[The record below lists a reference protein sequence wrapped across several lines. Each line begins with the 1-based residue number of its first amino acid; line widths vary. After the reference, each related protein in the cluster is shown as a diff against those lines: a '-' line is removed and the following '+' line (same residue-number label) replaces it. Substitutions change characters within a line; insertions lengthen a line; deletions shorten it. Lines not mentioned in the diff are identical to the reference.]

1 MPIQTSLPH
10 STRTGGLGSGA
21 LVVLGVLL
29 LLVLSIGGCGVGRY
43 NSLAKSKVS
52 VEAKWAEIDNQYKRR
67 NDLVPNLVATVKG
80 VADFEQKTLTD
91 VTEARAAVGRLQMP
105 STLPT
110 DPAQLDAYIK
120 AQQGLSGALGRLF
133 AVAENY
139 PALKATENFRDLQ
152 SQIEGTENRIA
163 VARRD
168 YIDSIQG
175 YESARST
182 FPGNLVAGL
191 FHFDK
196 IPQPSIAPEE
206 RAVPKVD
213 FGTEKK

>member
-1 MPIQTSLPH
+1 MSIRPS
-10 STRTGGLGSGA
+10 

-29 LLVLSIGGCGVGRY
+29 LLVLGIGGCGVGRY
-43 NSLAKSKVS
+43 NSLAKGKVA

-80 VADFEQKTLTD
+80 AANFEQKTLTD

-152 SQIEGTENRIA
+152 SQIEGTENRIT

-168 YIDSIQG
+168 YIDAIQS
-175 YESARST
+175 YEAGRAV
-182 FPGNLVAGL
+182 FPGNLIAGM
-191 FHFDK
+191 FHFEK

-213 FGTEKK
+213 FGTDAK